1 VASAPWRSLGWIAVL
16 YYAVGFARMTLAYHH
31 IPASYVCGS
40 IYFVLLAIAGLIWQW
55 GPTVMF
61 PLGGFCATMYWG
73 IFQPGV
79 TGYRDWWEIVLQE
92 VGYPALVAVIGLA
105 LGASLEL
112 ARRTPKSSGSAENNR
127 ATP

>member
-1 VASAPWRSLGWIAVL
+1 
-16 YYAVGFARMTLAYHH
+16 MTLAYHH

-92 VGYPALVAVIGLA
+92 VGYPALVAEVIGLVLSA
-105 LGASLEL
+105 RAWRPR
-112 ARRTPKSSGSAENNR
+112 RRTPKSSWVR
-127 ATP
+127 RK